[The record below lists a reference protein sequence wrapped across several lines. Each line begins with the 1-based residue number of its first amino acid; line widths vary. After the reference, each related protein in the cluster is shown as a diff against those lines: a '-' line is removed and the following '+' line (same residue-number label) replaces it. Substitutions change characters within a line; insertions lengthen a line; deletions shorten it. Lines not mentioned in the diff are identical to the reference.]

1 MFSASLSGGWDF
13 GSARASGVSAS
24 SPVVAAPAA
33 TPRTINDFTASA
45 AGDARRTLAADVIVA
60 AAPDPVFVSDLRGKI
75 LEANE
80 VVSQLLGLR
89 RDEVPHM
96 AWQLSELTVLE
107 PKDITRASRLT
118 MTKSDARWPALS
130 SPRQDRRD
138 GVVLTRGAPSCA
150 GWIDGCRTGRS
161 CPCA

>member
-45 AGDARRTLAADVIVA
+45 AGDVRRTLAADVIVA

-96 AWQLSELTVLE
+96 AWQSRRGAAHGRGAVLSGPDRLLQNLTQLPVAGD
-107 PKDITRASRLT
+107 PRTRPPRAVRVHSAPGSRSYSGIAGSFQR
-118 MTKSDARWPALS
+118 MTKYW
-130 SPRQDRRD
+130 
-138 GVVLTRGAPSCA
+138 
-150 GWIDGCRTGRS
+150 
-161 CPCA
+161 